1 MPFVADTKRFKKI
14 IRFQMSLEAVIEY
27 FSEYNMDQRVMV
39 LKNSTATVEEAAQAH
54 GVDPDQIGKTLSFK
68 IDGIPILIVV
78 AGKAKIDNK
87 KYKNHFSKKAKML
100 KKDEALEHTGHEIG
114 GVCPFGLKKP
124 IDVYLDVSLK
134 KHSEVIPA
142 AGDRYSSIRLT
153 IEELKKYSNCKEWVD
168 VCKYD

>member
-1 MPFVADTKRFKKI
+1 
-14 IRFQMSLEAVIEY
+14 MSLEAVIEY
-27 FSEYNMDQRVMV
+27 FSGYNMDHRVMV
-39 LKNSTATVEEAAQAH
+39 LGNSTATVEEAAQEH

-68 IDGIPILIVV
+68 IDETPILIVV

-87 KYKNHFSKKAKML
+87 KYKNHFFKKAKML
-100 KKDEALEHTGHEIG
+100 NKDETLDYTGHAIG

-142 AGDRYSSIRLT
+142 AGDRNSSIRLT
-153 IEELKKYSNCKEWVD
+153 VDELEKYSNCKEWVD